1 MIDNKLNLLQKKYEI
16 DKHSFV
22 DFVENI
28 KQSEGK

>member
-1 MIDNKLNLLQKKYEI
+1 MIDNKLNLLQKKYKI
-16 DKHSFV
+16 DKHSFG